1 MAAGKI
7 EKLGLVTRIEELI
20 AGGTTSSE
28 AISEALKAEGHAIS
42 QPTVARYLKR
52 TREERREATQKIISD
67 HVQETVPAD
76 LDALEQMEKHCLAW
90 AKEENTEFA
99 HRLAGRHI
107 AEHLTSW
114 LDRILSI
121 NPASYIDPEERDK
134 ARRDAVREIM
144 SDCLSWIGDEF
155 AIQRARLLAMRQ
167 AQGIIDLKLRYA
179 GIIDS
184 TKEGNIFILG
194 NEDRLEKDAKSGR
207 FLVIKGGA
215 D

>member
-7 EKLGLVTRIEELI
+7 EKLGLVKRIEELI

-28 AISEALKAEGHAIS
+28 AISSALKAEGHAVS

-52 TREERREATQKIISD
+52 TREERREETQKIISD
-67 HVQETVPAD
+67 HIQETVPAD
-76 LDALEQMEKHCLAW
+76 LDALEEMEAQCLAW

-107 AEHLTSW
+107 AENLPAW
-114 LDRILSI
+114 LARILSI
-121 NPASYIDPEERDK
+121 NPLSHVDPKELDK
-134 ARRDAVREIM
+134 ARRAAVGEIM
-144 SDCLSWIGDEF
+144 SDCLSWIADEF
-155 AIQRARLLAMRQ
+155 AIQKARLSAMRQ

-179 GIIDS
+179 GIIDT

-194 NEDRLEKDAKSGR
+194 NEDRLAKDPQSGR
-207 FLVIKGGA
+207 FVVIKGGA